1 MAFLTWLESTGY
13 SEWIL
18 VSSVGWP
25 LMLCAH
31 AVGLAIIVGI
41 VFSVDLR
48 LLGLYN
54 TIPYT
59 ALDKILA
66 FAWIGF
72 ALNLFTGVSLYMT
85 QASTYTESV
94 PFLIKITLIALGTV
108 NLHKMQK
115 TLRSDAESWE
125 SAQAV
130 PLVGRQLAISSLVFW
145 TIAVVTGRLIAYL

>member
-1 MAFLTWLESTGY
+1 MLTWLESTAY

-25 LMLCAH
+25 LMLCTH

-48 LLGLYN
+48 LLGLYK
-54 TIPYT
+54 TIPYSS
-59 ALDKILA
+59 LPRLLS

-72 ALNLFTGVSLYMT
+72 WLNLITGFSLFVT
-85 QASTYTESV
+85 QASTYIVSP

-108 NLHKMQK
+108 NLYYTQK
-115 TLRSDAESWE
+115 ILRRDGDRWAE
-125 SAQAV
+125 AQAV
-130 PLVGRQLAISSLVFW
+130 PKISMQLAVSSLVFW